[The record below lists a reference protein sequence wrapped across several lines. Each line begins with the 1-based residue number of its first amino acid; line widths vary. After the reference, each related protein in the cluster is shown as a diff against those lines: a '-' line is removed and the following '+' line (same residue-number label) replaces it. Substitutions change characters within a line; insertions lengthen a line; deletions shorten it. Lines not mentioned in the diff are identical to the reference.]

1 MTGIPSR
8 FWRELA
14 AVLAAKAV
22 LLTILYF
29 AFFSGPAPAI
39 DVGAHLFAVTGSR

>member
-1 MTGIPSR
+1 MTGIPNR

-14 AVLAAKAV
+14 AVLVAKAI

-29 AFFSGPAPAI
+29 AFFSAPARAPDI
-39 DVGAHLFAVTGSR
+39 GAHLFAVTRSR